1 MKKAVNKN
9 FWNEK
14 RGSYDYLAGECD
26 YAEGLGLAFAVLFGI
41 ADERQTALIGENTH
55 LRTAFYCCMA
65 DLLALASAGM
75 RIPARSG
82 RISRASGRAQCTGQD
97 IRKASKKS
105 CI

>member
-1 MKKAVNKN
+1 MAHALGEPAKEFEEKAAAMKKSINKN

-41 ADERQTALIGENTH
+41 ADERQTALIRENTH
-55 LRTAFYCCMA
+55 ICAH
-65 DLLALASAGM
+65 G
-75 RIPARSG
+75 IP
-82 RISRASGRAQCTGQD
+82 CVWPPF
-97 IRKASKKS
+97 RKASKKS